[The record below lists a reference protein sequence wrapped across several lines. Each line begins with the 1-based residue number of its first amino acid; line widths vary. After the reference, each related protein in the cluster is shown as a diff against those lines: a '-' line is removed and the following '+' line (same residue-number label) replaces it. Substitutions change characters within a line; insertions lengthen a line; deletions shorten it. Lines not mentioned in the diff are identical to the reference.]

1 MQNIHTAYHDATE
14 SHRLDHAQLK
24 IDLYL
29 CFQPHF
35 MASDSGSEE
44 TMPIGLKDIPILR
57 QLYKEGILRAVAK
70 PKFPVQP
77 VYLDRV
83 SLLYVS
89 NL

>member
-1 MQNIHTAYHDATE
+1 
-14 SHRLDHAQLK
+14 
-24 IDLYL
+24 
-29 CFQPHF
+29 